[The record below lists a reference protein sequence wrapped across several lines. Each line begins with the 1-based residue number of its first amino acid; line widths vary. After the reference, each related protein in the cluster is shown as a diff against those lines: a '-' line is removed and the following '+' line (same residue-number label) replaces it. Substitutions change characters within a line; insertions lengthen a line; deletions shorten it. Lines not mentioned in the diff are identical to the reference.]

1 MKAWR
6 LHRPGGPDA
15 FVLEDLPRPEPAAGE
30 VLVEVRAFGLNRSE
44 WFTRIG
50 QSPTVALPRVLGI
63 ECVGTVVRDPSGA
76 LAPGQRVAAMMG
88 GMGRQFDGSYAEYT
102 SVPSSSVFPLD
113 TELPW
118 EVLGALPEMLQTCHG
133 SLHVGLDVQPGET
146 LLVRGGTS
154 SIGLATLAMAR
165 RAGLGVIATTL

>member
-76 LAPGQRVAAMMG
+76 LAPR
-88 GMGRQFDGSYAEYT
+88 
-102 SVPSSSVFPLD
+102 
-113 TELPW
+113 
-118 EVLGALPEMLQTCHG
+118 
-133 SLHVGLDVQPGET
+133 
-146 LLVRGGTS
+146 
-154 SIGLATLAMAR
+154 
-165 RAGLGVIATTL
+165 